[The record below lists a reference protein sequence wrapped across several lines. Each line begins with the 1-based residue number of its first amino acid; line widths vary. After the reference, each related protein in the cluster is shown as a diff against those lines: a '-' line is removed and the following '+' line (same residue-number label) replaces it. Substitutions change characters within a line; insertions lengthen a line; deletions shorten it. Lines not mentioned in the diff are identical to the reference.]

1 LVVVL
6 VVVLFVVSF
15 VVLVIVLFWS
25 RSLLS
30 LPFFHRR
37 RGFFFLRRRGRFFRL
52 WCGRFFHGGVGDSSG
67 RLLLVCDVW

>member
-1 LVVVL
+1 
-6 VVVLFVVSF
+6 
-15 VVLVIVLFWS
+15 LFWS

-67 RLLLVCDVW
+67 RLLLVCDAW